1 MSIDGWRLA
10 FPNISKLPDIAP
22 AIQNALMQSGS
33 KANQFVEALGDDCRN
48 RWTSRFASILPRPRP
63 QLFRGDSFW
72 ARRRRLY
79 RMSWSDNIEIAERF
93 VTTGPIWHD
102 GRLGI
107 A

>member
-48 RWTSRFASILPRPRP
+48 R
-63 QLFRGDSFW
+63 
-72 ARRRRLY
+72 
-79 RMSWSDNIEIAERF
+79 
-93 VTTGPIWHD
+93 
-102 GRLGI
+102 
-107 A
+107 